1 MTAMRMVYTFSDGAN
16 TPYSGWV
23 PLMFGAADGFDAET
37 ELNMVLWSAWSA
49 NSAMGLMLSALY
61 VAQRD
66 VNNEYYFCNNNYG
79 NVGLLWKGANAEK
92 FPPEGPTATGRARL
106 RPAWSAPASPCAMS
120 SGG

>member
-1 MTAMRMVYTFSDGAN
+1 MAALKEPRPDGLV
-16 TPYSGWV
+16 SG
-23 PLMFGAADGFDAET
+23 GEGDDAADGFDAET

-79 NVGLLWKGANAEK
+79 NVGLL
-92 FPPEGPTATGRARL
+92 
-106 RPAWSAPASPCAMS
+106 
-120 SGG
+120 